1 MNDET
6 KTPESQLKWQK
17 EYDKNRMRTTGVK
30 HSIEERAK
38 WDKAADDN
46 SMKIATFVRACVT
59 YCIDNNIDLSKYK
72 KG

>member
-1 MNDET
+1 MDNEK

-17 EYDKNRMRTTGVK
+17 DYDKNNMKMTGIK

-38 WDKAADDN
+38 WDKVADDN
-46 SMKIATFVRACVT
+46 GMKIATFVRACVT

-72 KG
+72 KD